1 VEFPRKCVTVTAGLP
16 DSYFFAH
23 TEEYEP
29 KASIEA
35 FAIINHGMRRGFF
48 VLGGF
53 TMKNKVRVFF
63 IPAVLL
69 MIAALAT
76 CSTTKPGSA
85 VKKTALLVVSFGT
98 SYNESRV
105 KTIEAVEGTLAKAY
119 PDYDQRRAFT
129 SQIII
134 KKLKERDN
142 LTIDTVT
149 EAMKRLE
156 TEGVS
161 DVVVQPTLVMNGK
174 EYDDIIA
181 EIKPFEGQFKRI
193 RFGQP
198 LLISDQDYDEF
209 ITVITGETNQ
219 YDDGNTAIVFMG
231 HGTEHDSNRVYSS
244 LNQKLKD
251 KGFSHYFIG
260 TVEAEPSLD
269 DVIAE
274 VAALAVKNV
283 VILPLMIVA
292 GDHATNDM
300 AGDEED
306 SWKSVFESKGYT
318 VTPVLKGLG
327 EYPGV
332 QQIFVRHV
340 QDALASN
347 Q

>member
-1 VEFPRKCVTVTAGLP
+1 MKSTV
-16 DSYFFAH
+16 
-23 TEEYEP
+23 
-29 KASIEA
+29 
-35 FAIINHGMRRGFF
+35 GFS
-48 VLGGF
+48 
-53 TMKNKVRVFF
+53 F
-63 IPAVLL
+63 ISLVLL
-69 MIAALAT
+69 MITALTACGT
-76 CSTTKPGSA
+76 AKPAPKSHNA
-85 VKKTALLVVSFGT
+85 ALLVVSFGT
-98 SYNESRV
+98 SYNESRA
-105 KTIEAVEGTLAKAY
+105 KTIEAIEETLAKTY
-119 PDYDQRRAFT
+119 PDYEQRRAFT

-149 EAMKRLE
+149 EAMKHLE
-156 TEGVS
+156 ESGVT

-174 EYDDIIA
+174 EYDDIVA
-181 EIKPFEGQFKRI
+181 EIKPFEGKFTRI

-198 LLISDQDYDEF
+198 LVISDQDYNEF
-209 ITVITGETNQ
+209 ITAITGETKQ

-231 HGTEHDSNRVYSS
+231 HGTEHEANTVYNN

-251 KGFSHYFIG
+251 KGFSHYFVG

-274 VAALAVKNV
+274 VAALEVKNV
-283 VILPLMIVA
+283 VLLPLMIVA
-292 GDHATNDM
+292 GDHANNDM

-306 SWKSVFESKGYT
+306 SWKSILESKGYT

-340 QDALASN
+340 RDALASN
-347 Q
+347 